1 MKRCKGQKL
10 KSVRDC
16 NKEGQQV
23 AQSEALSASKE
34 MLVSKNSKIWE
45 KTGKWRDST

>member
-1 MKRCKGQKL
+1 MKRCKGWKL
-10 KSVRDC
+10 KSVSDW

-34 MLVSKNSKIWE
+34 MLVSEDSKIGR
-45 KTGKWRDST
+45 KIRK

>member
-1 MKRCKGQKL
+1 MKRRKGWKL
-10 KSVRDC
+10 KLGRDW

-34 MLVSKNSKIWE
+34 MLVSKNSKIG
-45 KTGKWRDST
+45 GKMRKWK